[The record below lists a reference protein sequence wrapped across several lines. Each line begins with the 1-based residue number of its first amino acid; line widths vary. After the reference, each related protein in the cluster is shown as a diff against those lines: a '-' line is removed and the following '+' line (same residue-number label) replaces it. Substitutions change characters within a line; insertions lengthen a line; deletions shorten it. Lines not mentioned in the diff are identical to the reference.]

1 MGWLFPNYGIFDYPF
16 FTKIGILASIK
27 WAKWQICLFQIG
39 KNHSEEVFGR
49 QKIIRIEIMNLQS
62 LWNFEFSKFDRNGLN
77 YY

>member
-1 MGWLFPNYGIFDYPF
+1 MEWLFPNYGIFNVPI

-27 WAKWQICLFQIG
+27 WAKWQFCLFQIG